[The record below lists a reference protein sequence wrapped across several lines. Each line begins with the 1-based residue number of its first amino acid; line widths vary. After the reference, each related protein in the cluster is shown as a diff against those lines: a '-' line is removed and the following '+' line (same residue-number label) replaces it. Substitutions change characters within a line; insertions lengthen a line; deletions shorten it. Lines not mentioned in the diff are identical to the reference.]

1 MLIGHTLKYLP
12 AQLLSPLAQLA
23 SIVLWTHWL
32 APDEMGAYTL
42 VTVTQELA
50 YLGCLGWFAVYL
62 LRYWPQAG
70 DVDGQ
75 RRFLLT
81 ENAVVLASLALS
93 AAVAGLTA
101 WALPGDHRWGPSALA
116 VAAFFGTKAISS
128 HYAERARAQSA
139 FVPYTL
145 LQTAGPVGG
154 LLLGWLAMQHLAPT
168 AMVLLCAYALAQG
181 IGVLLALPGLGLLW
195 QRPRLDPQMLRAAMA
210 FGGPVLMLSALGWV
224 AENYIRYLVQWHS
237 GASTLGLMIVGWA
250 LGRRCA
256 SVAATLVTTASFP
269 LAARLLNENRR
280 DEALN
285 HLVLNATLMVGVLLP
300 VTAAVEVLGPTLVSL
315 FVAREYQ
322 AITTDLLAV
331 SVVAGALR
339 NLHMH
344 TTDQLMVLERKVS
357 MLAKVDLF
365 EIALCASLSLA
376 GLMLEGLRGAVI
388 GQALGSLATLV
399 LSGWLAHR
407 HLGFTWP
414 WADTLKISL
423 ATSVMLLALYLLQA
437 RPDALGLGLAVVVGT
452 LVYGAAI
459 ALIFGP
465 RWWRLRAAGQT
476 GHTAKP

>member
-1 MLIGHTLKYLP
+1 MLIRHTLKYLP

-23 SIVLWTHWL
+23 SMVVWTHWL
-32 APDEMGAYTL
+32 APEEMGAYTL

-62 LRYWPQAG
+62 LRYWPQAAET
-70 DVDGQ
+70 DLR

-93 AAVAGLTA
+93 AAAAGITA
-101 WALPGDHRWGPSALA
+101 WALPGNHSWGPTALA

-139 FVPYTL
+139 FVPYTV
-145 LQTAGPVGG
+145 LQTAGPLGG
-154 LLLGWLAMQHLAPT
+154 LLLGWLAMQHVAPT
-168 AMVLLCAYALAQG
+168 AMVLLVAYALAQG
-181 IGVLLALPGLGLLW
+181 IGVLLALPSLGLLW
-195 QRPRLDPQMLRAAMA
+195 RRPQLDREVLRAALA

-256 SVAATLVTTASFP
+256 AVAATLVTTASFP
-269 LAARLLNENRR
+269 LAARMLNDNRR

-300 VTAAVEVLGPTLVSL
+300 VTAAVEILGPTLVNL
-315 FVAREYQ
+315 FVASEYQ
-322 AITTDLLAV
+322 AITSELLAI

-344 TTDQLMVLERKVS
+344 TTDQLMVLERRIS
-357 MLAKVDLF
+357 MLAKVDVF
-365 EIALCASLSLA
+365 EIVLCATLSLA
-376 GLMLEGLRGAVI
+376 GLMLEGLRGAVA
-388 GQALGSLATLV
+388 GQALGSLATLL

-407 HLGFTWP
+407 HLGFNWP
-414 WADTLKISL
+414 WRDTFKICI
-423 ATSVMLLALYLLQA
+423 ATGVMLLALFLLHA
-437 RPDALGLGLAVVVGT
+437 RKDALGLGLAAVVGA

-459 ALIFGP
+459 ALLFAP
-465 RWWRLRAAGQT
+465 QWRRLLAANRT
-476 GHTAKP
+476 